1 MELQIG
7 VQSLSLKYK
16 NLLPVIWTSSFEYKD
31 NRICDIVA
39 EAS

>member
-16 NLLPVIWTSSFEYKD
+16 NLLIWTSSFEYKD